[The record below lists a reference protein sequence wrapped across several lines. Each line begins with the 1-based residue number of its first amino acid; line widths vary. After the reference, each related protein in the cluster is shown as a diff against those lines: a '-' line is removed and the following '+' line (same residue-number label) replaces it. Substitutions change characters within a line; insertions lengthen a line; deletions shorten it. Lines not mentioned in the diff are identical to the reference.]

1 MSSNVMKGMAWTA
14 AFFLFLS
21 YNAPHIPNQV
31 PLTYEQEYTEKGLR
45 RNYAVRR
52 GPWKLVGGKELFDLS
67 RDPYERKNLA
77 ERQPGRVNELQ
88 EAFDRWSYFC

>member
-1 MSSNVMKGMAWTA
+1 MPPSVSSSPTGA
-14 AFFLFLS
+14 APS
-21 YNAPHIPNQV
+21 SSSCPTTPPHIPNQV